1 VAQFTIIPSPTIALC
16 DALVTFGR
24 AQWEPKA
31 PSGIERSHRGQTI
44 KLDESKGRQVRIVPL
59 GYDSIAAA
67 RGLDFYNHRIGVLTF
82 ERYEDAADPE
92 EVIPIAWIDE
102 RVDFVH
108 TLRDAFDFYRDGT
121 QPSFNKQL
129 QTITAPVE
137 DIYDPDLLA
146 QDKVFWSWI
155 EFGFQEVETI

>member
-1 VAQFTIIPSPTIALC
+1 
-16 DALVTFGR
+16 
-24 AQWEPKA
+24 
-31 PSGIERSHRGQTI
+31 
-44 KLDESKGRQVRIVPL
+44 
-59 GYDSIAAA
+59 
-67 RGLDFYNHRIGVLTF
+67 VLTF